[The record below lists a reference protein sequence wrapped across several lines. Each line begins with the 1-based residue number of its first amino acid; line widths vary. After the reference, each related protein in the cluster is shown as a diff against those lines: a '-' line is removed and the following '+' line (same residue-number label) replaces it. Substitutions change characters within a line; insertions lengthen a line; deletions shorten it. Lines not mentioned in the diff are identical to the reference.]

1 MTPEPSNFSSG
12 ARSERGAALILTLLV
27 IVLLVVIVTG
37 FLSTTRVEQMAA
49 RNYSFQ
55 SQARQMA
62 MLGVQRAVA
71 QMNLALTNFA
81 AATNVVSQPGRII
94 VDGTTNVLSSA
105 ALTGVSSSNVNLNES
120 GIIHTN
126 TNASLFRAPLFNVT
140 NSTGQ
145 TNGRYAFWI
154 DDEGS
159 KANLNAMLS
168 GPRDSFY
175 PTNARSFDYSAVGSS
190 GQADFGAVISDS
202 VSNNWPFFFS
212 GNQIGLL
219 GGVGAATAREY
230 LHFMAGGAPT
240 LTNLPRFLTNG
251 RVNLNTFMTPV
262 TNGAVVF
269 QRNFLTNAAAAAVL
283 SDIDAVISNNI
294 DRAAV
299 TNRFGSSFT
308 GKYTQ
313 NVLRQ
318 IVANIN
324 DWPLAAGTTNSPGIT
339 GVTGAAL
346 LDGDGVPSDLL
357 GLRRFIH
364 LNEVAVSVYCATN
377 ANRIQPQLF
386 INVEVVNPYDLPWG
400 DASEI
405 VVEVDEFSFDGTYE
419 QSGAV
424 VPFVGGWPLPAN
436 ITFRQR
442 TTPAGVDVSGGQFY
456 TNQGFVMQWDVWPV
470 GAFSN
475 VVLTNRVKIKSVKLL
490 QWINEPATI
499 RDWAAPSDFP
509 AWVFGTD
516 RFVGVTTFVS
526 EWGILTSPPEHLS
539 WSAANQTNFFG
550 IAKNDPRVRTY
561 SGWSSPSP
569 AWLGVGG
576 GVAPRVTMGSNNSV
590 VEFFAGTG
598 ISGVGNDPAPSA
610 LVSIADHPSF
620 QSAFTAQNTNESYR
634 SVMDLGRVHTGLQWR
649 TLQMR
654 SQSAGEPGPPDW
666 ALLEAFYI
674 SNNLPRINVNSLQQP
689 ATTGVMSN
697 ASAQIASGL
706 PRTRSL
712 ASLFSGGTSANATAS
727 GLSVNSAFGT
737 GVNSALSVATN
748 VAAMNFRTSWANR
761 RSTNAA
767 FSSNAYG
774 LIGEVLE
781 ISNVADFSA
790 TDDFINEG
798 RAAAF
803 IDALS
808 TSSDVFSIYSV
819 GFAVDGSGENVAEY
833 RTRAIVRMDPATG
846 KFRVEL
852 MEPLVLP

>member
-1 MTPEPSNFSSG
+1 MTPETHKPPRG
-12 ARSERGAALILTLLV
+12 APPEHGAALILTLLV

-37 FLSTTRVEQMAA
+37 FLSTTRVEQMAS

-94 VDGTTNVLSSA
+94 VDGTTNLLSSA

-168 GPRDSFY
+168 GPRGSFY
-175 PTNARSFDYSAVGSS
+175 PTNARSFDYSAVGSA
-190 GQADFGAVISDS
+190 GQAAFGAAISGS

-230 LHFMAGGAPT
+230 LHFMAGGAPN
-240 LTNLPRFLTNG
+240 LTNLPRFMTNG
-251 RVNLNTFMTPV
+251 RVNLNTFMGPV

-269 QRNFLTNAAAAAVL
+269 QRNFLTNAAAATVL
-283 SDIDAVISNNI
+283 SDIDAVISNSI

-308 GKYTQ
+308 GKYTT

-324 DWPLAAGTTNSPGIT
+324 DWPLAAGSTNFPSGLTGAVLTNSDGIPTNFLGLRPYLHLNEIAALSLYRTNPSEVIAEIRITVEIVNPYNFSLGGGAMLVIDIATNSFTGSYLNGAGASAVLPTVTTNVLFSTNLTASLGPGLYTNVTLIVSNKYPMQPAYSNVSMTNSVVIKTVKLLQTTNSP
-339 GVTGAAL
+339 L
-346 LDGDGVPSDLL
+346 
-357 GLRRFIH
+357 
-364 LNEVAVSVYCATN
+364 
-377 ANRIQPQLF
+377 
-386 INVEVVNPYDLPWG
+386 
-400 DASEI
+400 
-405 VVEVDEFSFDGTYE
+405 
-419 QSGAV
+419 
-424 VPFVGGWPLPAN
+424 
-436 ITFRQR
+436 
-442 TTPAGVDVSGGQFY
+442 
-456 TNQGFVMQWDVWPV
+456 
-470 GAFSN
+470 
-475 VVLTNRVKIKSVKLL
+475 
-490 QWINEPATI
+490 TI
-499 RDWAAPSDFP
+499 RDWAAANDFP
-509 AWVFGTD
+509 TGGWSFTNTNAAIVY
-516 RFVGVTTFVS
+516 
-526 EWGILTSPPEHLS
+526 PPT
-539 WSAANQTNFFG
+539 WTNSAEIQG
-550 IAKNDPRVRTY
+550 IAKNDPRVRRFAWGPTNAWLPVGGAGG
-561 SGWSSPSP
+561 SVVTILSDNSVTSFSSAAGVPGVLGTNDLAPGGSPS
-569 AWLGVGG
+569 ANLSLVRGF
-576 GVAPRVTMGSNNSV
+576 NSTTD
-590 VEFFAGTG
+590 AN
-598 ISGVGNDPAPSA
+598 S
-610 LVSIADHPSF
+610 
-620 QSAFTAQNTNESYR
+620 SYR
-634 SVMDLGRVHTGLQWR
+634 SLMDLGRIHTGLPWR
-649 TLQMR
+649 TLQIR
-654 SQSAGEPGPPDW
+654 YQNAGETSIPDW
-666 ALLEAFYI
+666 ALLDAFFI
-674 SNNLPRINVNSLQQP
+674 SNNSSKLNVNSLQQP

-697 ASAQIASGL
+697 ASAQMAGGL
-706 PRTRSL
+706 LRTRSL
-712 ASLFSGGTSANATAS
+712 ASLFSAGTSANATAS

-737 GVNSALSVATN
+737 GVNSTLSVATN

-798 RAAAF
+798 RAAAL

-819 GFAVDGSGENVAEY
+819 GFAVDGLGENVAEY
-833 RTRAIVRMDPATG
+833 RARASVRMDPTTG

-852 MEPLVLP
+852 MEPMVLP